1 MKSYP
6 TAIIFTLVFVWA
18 LLPGTTAQQVEPL
31 VSAKVEARSPFG
43 QQHVLDLTATI
54 NTHNTLEVRVDETRH
69 YASAIAPNYPFYDVM
84 EGLGSVSRN
93 GRLNR
98 DTDSLQVAVRWTD
111 TVGGGGT
118 DVGHKT
124 NAVPWIAPG
133 NKGLRAK
140 GATWERGVAAKEKWL
155 LWKYGDIPPTAKHL
169 DIVLVYT
176 DVLTGAPDEWGEN
189 NSGDLPV
196 IVGSFSADLRGKKWE
211 MIPIP
216 EVKPWPTY
224 FPNPNSYPAIY
235 EEVKKRL
242 KDKTGYDLKPRP
254 EAFLQTINRKETW
267 IYRPGLTREFDRQ
280 WIRNQIR
287 RAVATGEIHNEHDT
301 GFDIIPRE

>member
-6 TAIIFTLVFVWA
+6 TAIVFALVFVWA
-18 LLPGTTAQQVEPL
+18 LLPGTTAQQVEL

-54 NTHNTLEVRVDETRH
+54 VNNTTLEVRVDETRH

-111 TVGGGGT
+111 TVGGGGK

-133 NKGLRAK
+133 NKGLARK
-140 GATWERGVAAKEKWL
+140 G
-155 LWKYGDIPPTAKHL
+155 
-169 DIVLVYT
+169 
-176 DVLTGAPDEWGEN
+176 
-189 NSGDLPV
+189 
-196 IVGSFSADLRGKKWE
+196 
-211 MIPIP
+211 
-216 EVKPWPTY
+216 
-224 FPNPNSYPAIY
+224 
-235 EEVKKRL
+235 
-242 KDKTGYDLKPRP
+242 
-254 EAFLQTINRKETW
+254 
-267 IYRPGLTREFDRQ
+267 RPGK
-280 WIRNQIR
+280 
-287 RAVATGEIHNEHDT
+287 GESPPKKNGSCGNT
-301 GFDIIPRE
+301 